1 MSTLSVSKYRAHDHA
16 PLHSPTRPAALAKAS
31 RLPVG
36 PFLLG
41 TCLPTLRVH
50 IARSY
55 TAAYYEDVCRHSR
68 RLVLA
73 ADGTA
78 DVWRKQHAVASA
90 EPRTT
95 VGVAPS
101 LIAPTLFLDPL
112 EKVLNNASLR
122 SARTWSNFT
131 SSALQ
136 SRLHSHAPS
145 NIRTLSNG
153 RNLGALTHSLACP
166 RAPSLAPTVPP
177 PPLLGVPGPFCVCS
191 QRHYEIIKS
200 APTEH
205 SSAPSAFAHPSCKAQ
220 ARSRARMESH

>member
-16 PLHSPTRPAALAKAS
+16 PLHLPARPAALAC

-41 TCLPTLRVH
+41 TRLPTLRVH
-50 IARSY
+50 RARLY

-73 ADGTA
+73 ADRTA
-78 DVWRKQHAVASA
+78 DVWRKQHAAASA

-101 LIAPTLFLDPL
+101 LIAPTLFLAPL
-112 EKVLNNASLR
+112 EKVQNNASLR

-131 SSALQ
+131 AP
-136 SRLHSHAPS
+136 LHSPACTILLPC
-145 NIRTLSNG
+145 
-153 RNLGALTHSLACP
+153 ALKHTHTQQ
-166 RAPSLAPTVPP
+166 RA
-177 PPLLGVPGPFCVCS
+177 
-191 QRHYEIIKS
+191 
-200 APTEH
+200 
-205 SSAPSAFAHPSCKAQ
+205 
-220 ARSRARMESH
+220 